1 MKIKFLYI
9 TTLFLVVNP
18 IFSQEEKVVLQKN
31 EELNTIEDIAKNFS
45 SIENRNNDIFQNA
58 QKNNSNHQESSY
70 VMISQIGDYNY
81 STVNI
86 KSTNAQ
92 ININQNGY
100 ENVVDIDKN
109 ANQIREIIDQNG
121 NNNYIQDYSYFSNQN
136 AASNQYKQQGDNLSL
151 YSYGSNSISESISV
165 LQTGSQKS
173 VIIINN

>member
-1 MKIKFLYI
+1 
-9 TTLFLVVNP
+9 
-18 IFSQEEKVVLQKN
+18 
-31 EELNTIEDIAKNFS
+31 
-45 SIENRNNDIFQNA
+45 
-58 QKNNSNHQESSY
+58 
-70 VMISQIGDYNY
+70 MISQIGDYNY

-109 ANQIREIIDQNG
+109 VNQIREIIDQNG

-136 AASNQYKQQGDNLSL
+136 ATSNQYKQQGDNLSL
-151 YSYGSNSISESISV
+151 YSYASNSISESISV